1 MEDDTNVSKIKNVI
15 KLVTKDK
22 PPEETPG
29 VTPDDLLKEAHNGY
43 EQLILVGWK
52 EDSFKISWS
61 SDLSPEE
68 VYVNLSLA
76 LDRLMNK
83 MYEF

>member
-1 MEDDTNVSKIKNVI
+1 MVDDTGKIKNVI

-61 SDLSPEE
+61 SELSPEE

-76 LDRLMNK
+76 LERLMNK